1 MRTITIAQTA
11 ATSGTYGPG
20 VSTAF
25 VGQNITAMSLK
36 ANCPAGG
43 ISVNSGNN
51 IGGAFSYF
59 SEWNYIRDSTITG
72 WETFGTCYKMNYV
85 YYNTNYNEYLTGS
98 TFSYKYK
105 RMNGIICPTD
115 TSATGVTTA
124 SLFIS
129 TGYLPSKYGK
139 TLPGYGAYS

>member
-1 MRTITIAQTA
+1 MRAITITQTS
-11 ATSGTYGPG
+11 TTLGTYGP
-20 VSTAF
+20 VLATAF
-25 VGQNITAMSLK
+25 VGQNITSMTLK
-36 ANCPAGG
+36 ATCPAGG

-59 SEWNYIRDSTITG
+59 SEWDYIRDSAVTG
-72 WETFGTCYKMNYV
+72 WETLGSCYKMSYV
-85 YYNTNYNEYLTGS
+85 FYYTNYNLYLNGN

-105 RMNGIICPTD
+105 KMSGIICPTD
-115 TSATGVTTA
+115 TSATGVLSA